1 MIPTFFKHAGALFGA
16 LTLLCIV
23 SCSVPQVATRTV
35 TAPVPDAFAG
45 TAATA
50 DTLELPVAR
59 PWNEFFTDPYL
70 QSLIDTALQR
80 NQESNILLQRIAI
93 ARNEIQA
100 RKGEY
105 LPTVDAGIGSDVEK
119 VGRYTRFGALEDNLE
134 INEDREFPEFL
145 TNIQLGLYASWE
157 LDVWKQLRNAR
168 KVAVLEYLATVE
180 GRNFVITNLVAE
192 IANSYY
198 ELLSLDSELQNIRS
212 TIAIQEDALRVVS
225 LLQQAGRSNTLA
237 IRRFEAEVE
246 KNRSEIYLVQQEIAA
261 VENRIN
267 FLAGRTP
274 GPIPRTA
281 SAFLDVQP
289 VSVRTGIPSQLLRNR
304 PDIRQ
309 AELELAAADLD
320 VNVARAN
327 FLPSFGIR
335 AGLGYQAFNLRYLLK
350 TPESL
355 LMSLAGDAMAP
366 LVNRNAIEAEY
377 QNAGARQ
384 VEAAYEYERTILDA
398 YREVATEVSN
408 IDKLADAYERKAQ
421 QVALLD
427 EAIEVSNKL
436 FQSTRAEYL
445 EVLLTQRDALEA
457 RTDLIETRRDQ
468 LVATVN
474 LYQALGGGWK

>member
-1 MIPTFFKHAGALFGA
+1 MIPTCCNYPAGLVAVVSLLFIA
-16 LTLLCIV
+16 
-23 SCSVPQVATRTV
+23 SCSVPQVVTR
-35 TAPVPDAFAG
+35 AAEVPIPDTFP
-45 TAATA
+45 AATA
-50 DTLELPVAR
+50 DTTEIAAGR
-59 PWNEFFTDPYL
+59 RWDDFFTDPYL
-70 QSLIDTALQR
+70 LGLIDTALV
-80 NQESNILLQRIAI
+80 NNKEVNILLQRIAV

-105 LPTVDAGIGSDVEK
+105 LPTVNAGLGTEVEK
-119 VGRYTRFGALEDNLE
+119 VGRYTRNGALEESLE
-134 INEDREFPEFL
+134 INEDRAFPEFL
-145 TNIQLGLYASWE
+145 TNIQFGLYASWE

-180 GRNFVITNLVAE
+180 GRNFLITNLVAE
-192 IANSYY
+192 IADSYF
-198 ELLSLDSELQNIRS
+198 ELLALDSELDNIERN
-212 TIAIQEDALRVVS
+212 IAIQEDALRVVN
-225 LLQQAGRSNTLA
+225 LMQQAGRSNTLA
-237 IRRFEAEVE
+237 VRRFEAEVQ
-246 KNRSEIYLVQQEIAA
+246 KNRSETYRVRQDIAA

-267 FLAGRTP
+267 FLTGRLP
-274 GPIPRTA
+274 GPVART
-281 SAFLDVQP
+281 SDDFLALQP
-289 VSVRTGIPSQLLRNR
+289 VSVATGIPSQLLRNR

-309 AELELAAADLD
+309 AELEMAAADLD
-320 VNVARAN
+320 VDVARAN

-355 LMSLAGDAMAP
+355 LLSLAGDAMAP

-384 VEAAYEYERTILDA
+384 VQAAYEYEQTVLDA
-398 YREVATEVSN
+398 YREVATEISN
-408 IDKLADAYERKAQ
+408 IDKLADAYRLKEE
-421 QVALLD
+421 QVAMLD

-457 RTDLIETRRDQ
+457 RTDLIETRKEQ
-468 LVATVN
+468 LAATVN